1 MSERENENDSD
12 KKASRQQPHRTSR
25 CLTYQQRSKPSL
37 SAKSS
42 LKRRCSNSSS
52 ESDNNTSSSS
62 SSESNSGKLL
72 RRTRSKAAPIAA
84 PGPFPRCGPSPMY
97 HRRQWHRGRM
107 INLHPQLSTQNL
119 DGGEKEQRKGG
130 RQQRD
135 GHLRSRLPRGLFCH
149 WISLT

>member
-1 MSERENENDSD
+1 MIHLIRRSNHTFPSALGLLSSSLLINPISPGHSADNSSA
-12 KKASRQQPHRTSR
+12 AS
-25 CLTYQQRSKPSL
+25 SKSL
-37 SAKSS
+37 SFFW
-42 LKRRCSNSSS
+42 
-52 ESDNNTSSSS
+52 TSC
-62 SSESNSGKLL
+62 ENNSGKLL
-72 RRTRSKAAPIAA
+72 CRTRSKAASSAA